1 MNKLFENKKLLVLG
15 ATSSEITLVKRAQ
28 ELGCYV
34 IVTDNHEDWI
44 YSPAKYV
51 ADEAWNISWSE
62 LDTLETLCKE
72 NNVTG
77 ITAGYSE
84 FRVENLIKLCERLHL
99 PCYITMDQLDIT
111 RDKVKFKDTCRK
123 FGVPVVKEYAS
134 PEKVTHFPVI
144 VKPVDRAG
152 SIGISIATDRE
163 SLAEAYAYA
172 MKMSVVKEVIIEDFI
187 SEGTK
192 VDFYY
197 GIEDGEIILL
207 SSCDTI
213 NASSNGFERV
223 VQSAWLFPERNEQHA
238 LEKVDSV
245 IKDMIRGMGIRF
257 GCIFFSGFLLPDGE
271 LVFFECGFR
280 MEGAHQ
286 YEYVSRRGIVNFL
299 DEFIVHA
306 MTGNVEVLKEKGPV
320 NPKLKSVA
328 INLYAKKGIIGTIS
342 GMEKIASMKNCSLT
356 IISGRIGQNCD
367 DEKAILDKV
376 GMFAFCSE
384 DPGELKENVDEAY
397 KVLSVLD
404 EEGNDMLYDRID
416 TSLIETWWD

>member
-1 MNKLFENKKLLVLG
+1 M
-15 ATSSEITLVKRAQ
+15 
-28 ELGCYV
+28 
-34 IVTDNHEDWI
+34 
-44 YSPAKYV
+44 
-51 ADEAWNISWSE
+51 
-62 LDTLETLCKE
+62 
-72 NNVTG
+72 
-77 ITAGYSE
+77 
-84 FRVENLIKLCERLHL
+84 
-99 PCYITMDQLDIT
+99 
-111 RDKVKFKDTCRK
+111 
-123 FGVPVVKEYAS
+123 
-134 PEKVTHFPVI
+134 
-144 VKPVDRAG
+144 
-152 SIGISIATDRE
+152 
-163 SLAEAYAYA
+163 
-172 MKMSVVKEVIIEDFI
+172 
-187 SEGTK
+187 
-192 VDFYY
+192 DFYY

-306 MTGNVEVLKEKGPV
+306 MTGNVEVLKEKGPF